1 LKKIH
6 LPLSVDPI
14 LIAQISK
21 HEGKKVMHIFG
32 AHGTQA
38 LPKMFHRQNQN
49 KVYSITDCSVSEADQ
64 KKHKCFGDYFCQ
76 KPLHL
81 G

>member
-1 LKKIH
+1 
-6 LPLSVDPI
+6 
-14 LIAQISK
+14 
-21 HEGKKVMHIFG
+21 MHIFG

-64 KKHKCFGDYFCQ
+64 KKHKCFGDDFCQ
-76 KPLHL
+76 QPLHL